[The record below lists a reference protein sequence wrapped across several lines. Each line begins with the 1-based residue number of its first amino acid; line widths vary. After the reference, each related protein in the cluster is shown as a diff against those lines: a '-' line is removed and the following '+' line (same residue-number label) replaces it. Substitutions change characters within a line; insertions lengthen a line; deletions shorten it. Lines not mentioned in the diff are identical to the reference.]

1 MNSPKFEASSDYWM
15 FLFKVVHEARD
26 WPGVKW

>member
-1 MNSPKFEASSDYWM
+1 MNSPKPESFCDYWQ

-26 WPGVKW
+26 WPGVV

>member
-1 MNSPKFEASSDYWM
+1 MNSLTFEASSDYWQ

-26 WPGVKW
+26 WPGVE